1 MQTLEDSKQFV
12 DILHVEADAVVSN
25 HEYRL
30 PILFL
35 WLATDFDDGAS
46 AGAGELKRVSQ
57 QGLKDLPEQNGIA
70 LHRPQSGANPLPF
83 PPFSP
88 PLENGPDPPAPPLL

>member
-70 LHRPQSGANPLPF
+70 RSEEHTSELQSHLNF
-83 PPFSP
+83 VC
-88 PLENGPDPPAPPLL
+88 PLLLEKKKYDG